1 MGELKEG
8 YGLCPLMTTVV
19 ISHTGLTHGP
29 VGACLLSSACVCKS
43 TCRVTYMNRGCIL
56 MFPSCYVWVYG
67 NKPKSF
73 HLASLESNPRLQ
85 KRTTPPPQGAPIH
98 SRVIKSLSSQTL
110 EVPFVLCHGLYVT
123 IFAFA
128 CINC

>member
-67 NKPKSF
+67 NKPLSFAKGKSG
-73 HLASLESNPRLQ
+73 LGRMMVNL
-85 KRTTPPPQGAPIH
+85 KWGAKFFSIH
-98 SRVIKSLSSQTL
+98 KISITL
-110 EVPFVLCHGLYVT
+110 KGMR
-123 IFAFA
+123 
-128 CINC
+128 